1 MRKNSELSSQK
12 KFRSKNSQ
20 AAGLKRRV
28 IKSMGALFVGGVLLV
43 LLIGSNAKLSKVSNE
58 QLQAAAY
65 ANQYRL
71 GSKALTYAVQAY
83 AVTGEQQYYDAYIN
97 ELNVDKNREIAWA
110 GMEKTNL
117 NEEEWS
123 CFRQIA
129 ELSNGLIP
137 LETDAIAFVGSGDTE
152 SARDLVFGAEYEN
165 TINQINTLLDKVIEA
180 VQSRKG
186 VQTSRI
192 KNQQIV
198 FEILLAAAF
207 WVAVMQILKTISFAR
222 RELLHPIIKVEEQ
235 MMELAAG
242 NLHVPLELEADDSEV
257 GQMVSAISNMKQ
269 SITDIISEITIILRQ
284 MGKGNFQIQITK
296 EYVGDFNE
304 IKNSFMEIKNEMS
317 ETLST
322 IKNVTGQIDK
332 GSEQLAAAAEDL
344 AEGSTVQASKVSELM
359 TLIEAMS
366 SNMIR
371 NAKEAGESVELA
383 SNAGVALTVGNGK
396 MQELKN
402 AIGEINKCSEE
413 IRSIIIT
420 IQDIATQTNLLSLNA
435 AIEAARAGE
444 AGKGFAVVADQVKNL
459 AEESSKAA
467 GETTKLIETTI
478 IAVEKGI
485 AMADETAGDMTE
497 VMAGAREATEKMGNM
512 AVLLRGDVESM
523 EKINE
528 SIGRVSE
535 IVDNNSATSEET
547 AAVSEEQKSQV
558 QTMVQIMGK
567 FKF

>member
-12 KFRSKNSQ
+12 KIRSKNSQ
-20 AAGLKRRV
+20 AAGLKKRV

-58 QLQAAAY
+58 QLQAATY
-65 ANQYRL
+65 VNQYRL
-71 GSKALTYAVQAY
+71 GAKALTYAVQAY

-97 ELNVDKNREIAWA
+97 ELNVDKNRDIAWA

-123 CFRQIA
+123 YFRQIA
-129 ELSNGLIP
+129 ELSSRLVP
-137 LETDAIAFVGSGDTE
+137 LETDAIAFVGGGDTE
-152 SARDLVFGAEYEN
+152 SARDLVFGAEYGN
-165 TINQINTLLDKVIEA
+165 TINQINTLLEKVIEA

-207 WVAVMQILKTISFAR
+207 WAAVMQILKTISFAR

-269 SITDIISEITIILRQ
+269 SITDIISEITSILKQ

-383 SNAGVALTVGNGK
+383 SNAGVALTVGNDK

-420 IQDIATQTNLLSLNA
+420 IQDIANQTNLLSLNA

-485 AMADETAGDMTE
+485 AMADETAEDMTE

-523 EKINE
+523 EKISE

-547 AAVSEEQKSQV
+547 AAVSEEQKGQV

-567 FKF
+567 FQF

>member
-269 SITDIISEITIILRQ
+269 NITDIISEITIILRQ

-304 IKNSFMEIKNEMS
+304 IKNSFMEIKNEMN

>member
-152 SARDLVFGAEYEN
+152 SARDLVFGAEYGN

-192 KNQQIV
+192 KNQQVV